1 MATKKG
7 RGGGASGRTILVVE
21 AGEGSAETLLA
32 ELASRGYPASVLRGE
47 RAEKAAGLA
56 SDSDG
61 DAGSSFSEE
70 QIRLLLGGLTA
81 SEIKLLWILL
91 RNVGN
96 PVSDGDI
103 YRELYGGKGAVDSR
117 ASEQAVRRLRR
128 KLGPLGASIE
138 RQRGVGIRWN
148 PDPGKRAG
156 IAFDRIFRLFS
167 HYRAAVLSFFLVLG
181 FAAGWLLRAGAGGP
195 GRTEPAEYPSAE
207 AEQRFPPPPPPV
219 EAFMSMDWTG
229 IAPGHGPECAIDGN
243 TNTWFQ
249 TAGPARKRDLVQI
262 LYRPN
267 VRGRLDVRCG
277 VPGSTNA
284 LPSIRVAV
292 QYSDDEQ
299 RRLGFVDPE
308 TGAFSCDLREKP
320 VYKVFVVV
328 AADSDEPLA
337 VRSVT
342 IDP

>member
-70 QIRLLLGGLTA
+70 QIRLLLGSLSA
-81 SEIKLLWILL
+81 SEIKVLWLLL

-103 YRELYGGKGAVDSR
+103 YRELYGGKGPADSR

-181 FAAGWLLRAGAGGP
+181 FAAGWLLRAGTTARPAP
-195 GRTEPAEYPSAE
+195 GAEE
-207 AEQRFPPPPPPV
+207 LIPPPPPPA
-219 EAFMSMDWTG
+219 EAFAATEGMAV
-229 IAPGHGPECAIDGN
+229 APGHGPECAVDGR
-243 TNTWFQ
+243 TNTWFEALAP
-249 TAGPARKRDLVQI
+249 TRKKDGLLL
-262 LYRPN
+262 LYRPP
-267 VRGRLDVRCG
+267 VRGTLSVRCG

-284 LPSIRVAV
+284 PPPIRVWA
-292 QYSDDEQ
+292 QFADNEE
-299 RRLGFVDPE
+299 RRLGFVDPA
-308 TGAFSCDLREKP
+308 TGVFSCDLGEKP
-320 VYKVFVVV
+320 VSQVILV
-328 AADSDEPLA
+328 ADADSDEPFA
-337 VRSVT
+337 VQSAT

>member
-1 MATKKG
+1 MAAMATKAG
-7 RGGGASGRTILVVE
+7 RRADASGRAVLVVDV
-21 AGEGSAETLLA
+21 GEEGAETLLA
-32 ELASRGYPASVLRGE
+32 ELVSRGFSSSVLRGE
-47 RAEKAAGLA
+47 RARKAAGLA

-81 SEIKLLWILL
+81 SEIKVLWLLL
-91 RNVGN
+91 RNVKN

-103 YRELYGGKGAVDSR
+103 YRELYGGKGTFDSR
-117 ASEQAVRRLRR
+117 AAEQTVRRLRR
-128 KLGPLGASIE
+128 KLGPLGESIE

-148 PDPGKRAG
+148 PEPGKRAG
-156 IAFDRIFRLFS
+156 VAFDRIFRVFS
-167 HYRAAVLSFFLVLG
+167 HYRAAVLSFLLVAG
-181 FAAGWLLRAGAGGP
+181 FAAGWLLRTG
-195 GRTEPAEYPSAE
+195 TPARPAPEAELVPTRPPAAE
-207 AEQRFPPPPPPV
+207 AILATEG
-219 EAFMSMDWTG
+219 MSA
-229 IAPGHGPECAIDGN
+229 APGHGPECMIDGN

-249 TAGPARKRDLVQI
+249 TVAPARKRDSLLV
-262 LYRPN
+262 LYRPP

-284 LPSIRVAV
+284 LPTVRVGV

-299 RRLGFVDPE
+299 RRLGFVDPA
-308 TGAFSCDLREKP
+308 TGAFSCELEKP

-328 AADSDEPLA
+328 AADSDEPFA

-342 IDP
+342 VGP